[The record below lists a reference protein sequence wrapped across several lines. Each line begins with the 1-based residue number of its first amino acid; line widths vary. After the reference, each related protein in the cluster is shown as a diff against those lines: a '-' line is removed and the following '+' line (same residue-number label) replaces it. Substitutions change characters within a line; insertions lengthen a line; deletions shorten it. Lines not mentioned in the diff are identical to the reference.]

1 MPPES
6 VMTTVARDCMPGN
19 SSLDSG
25 SRICSWS
32 ACNPKSAMRFR
43 VRGCAGNYD
52 GKILADLKQRLEN
65 ALQNYAVVDIGRTVQ
80 GDQCIALGKP
90 VSVLTLRRGQK
101 PHERINHNV
110 ADAEDSF
117 GRNSFFLKIN
127 VSVLGRRKEHI
138 SQLIGDQPV
147 DFLRHGAIEGA

>member
-1 MPPES
+1 
-6 VMTTVARDCMPGN
+6 
-19 SSLDSG
+19 
-25 SRICSWS
+25 
-32 ACNPKSAMRFR
+32 MRFR

-65 ALQNYAVVDIGRTVQ
+65 ALQNYAVVDIGRTMQ

-117 GRNSFFLKIN
+117 GGNSFFLKIN

-138 SQLIGDQPV
+138 SKLIGDQPV

>member
-1 MPPES
+1 
-6 VMTTVARDCMPGN
+6 
-19 SSLDSG
+19 
-25 SRICSWS
+25 
-32 ACNPKSAMRFR
+32 MRFR

-65 ALQNYAVVDIGRTVQ
+65 ALQNYAVVDIGRTMQ

-101 PHERINHNV
+101 RHERINHNV

-117 GRNSFFLKIN
+117 GGNSLFLKIMSPSSEG
-127 VSVLGRRKEHI
+127 VKSI
-138 SQLIGDQPV
+138 S
-147 DFLRHGAIEGA
+147 AS